1 MWVKTYGYLFAD
13 AEGEP
18 NAGETASAPA
28 REWLASSMHHSLNS
42 SIDAAHGGEENP
54 DGTVVL
60 SKAGWI
66 NGEGDYYAL
75 NDAGIVLPS
84 GESGN
89 EPGYAI
95 AIMSNACG
103 RNDLLADLAG
113 TLHNILS

>member
-1 MWVKTYGYLFAD
+1 MQ
-13 AEGEP
+13 
-18 NAGETASAPA
+18 
-28 REWLASSMHHSLNS
+28 HSLNS
-42 SIDAAHGGEENP
+42 SIDATHGGGNSRDAELDPSLTAGGANELNGSANP

-75 NDAGIVLPS
+75 NDAGIVLP
-84 GESGN
+84 GAGADDK
-89 EPGYAI
+89 PGYAI

-103 RNDLLADLAG
+103 RGDLLADLAG